1 MPLCKF
7 YKERYTD
14 DTDLL
19 TLYSILG
26 VKDFD
31 EWQDLFIKYIRYS
44 KSLYPQG
51 NIALK
56 DPEIM
61 PQFVKKRPLCVK
73 ICMNICLFNF
83 FDYFC
88 TMKILKNIFKAVFYI
103 LSTTIMLIVL
113 VWILHFIFDNFYLS

>member
-56 DPEIM
+56 DPEISLNLSKNALYARK
-61 PQFVKKRPLCVK
+61 FVRIFV
-73 ICMNICLFNF
+73 CL
-83 FDYFC
+83 
-88 TMKILKNIFKAVFYI
+88 V
-103 LSTTIMLIVL
+103 S
-113 VWILHFIFDNFYLS
+113 FITFAL